1 MNIYDIN
8 GNEIM
13 SNSDNCFFDNVLH
26 RGWTDGVPD
35 NTLPA
40 FYLTVVN
47 GYKWAE
53 CDIRMSSDS
62 IPVLSHNATITGTVD
77 DVETTLTIAN
87 STAEEIKKLVLQTHA
102 KYGEIKVSTLSEL
115 LDMAKY
121 INLGIVIDF
130 KAGGG
135 LNSVDN
141 NKIVAKTVLESG
153 WSKHCIYMPLDTNMA
168 TAIQSIDKNAS
179 FDFVKSGITSV
190 DGLGTL
196 DDYKTLLTGANT
208 VNFNIQATVK
218 DSEGGLPSVVFDT
231 LRENGLGCSFWGVNA
246 NGYST
251 YMDKS
256 PSRICYQYSDYAYLG
271 KKYCDDKK
279 NEYDL
284 KYNK

>member
-135 LNSVDN
+135 FNSVDN

-153 WSKHCIYMPLDTNMA
+153 LSKHCIYMPQDTNMA

-179 FDFVKSGITSV
+179 FDFVKSGITSIE
-190 DGLGTL
+190 GLGTL
-196 DDYKTLLTGANT
+196 DAYKTLLTGANT
-208 VNFNIQATVK
+208 VNFDIQATVK
-218 DSEGGLPSVVFDT
+218 DSDGGLPSVVFDT
-231 LRENGLGCSFWGVNA
+231 LRENGLGCSFWGVNVNA
-246 NGYST
+246 YST

-256 PSRICYQYSDYAYLG
+256 PSRITYQNRSYAYLG

-279 NEYDL
+279 TEYDL
-284 KYNK
+284 KYNN